1 MAALRLMSWNVNGIR
16 ALGRKGFIS
25 WLAEA
30 GPDVLGLQEIKA
42 RPEQLDE
49 ELRRPA
55 GYHVAWHPAERA
67 GYSGVAI
74 LSRERPL
81 EWIEGLGHPRF
92 DVEGRTLLARFKDF
106 DFLTA
111 YFPNG
116 KNDLSRV
123 PFKLDYSEAFLDYVN
138 RLRAE
143 GRSVVFCGDVN
154 TAHRA
159 IDLAR
164 PKENRKVTGFL
175 PEECA
180 WVDRLTEA
188 GWVDI
193 YRERHPEQT
202 GAYTWWSFRSGARER
217 NVGWRID
224 YFFVSPDLRRL
235 VAGVGIHPEV
245 LGSDHC
251 PVSIDLHAGEASR
264 LAQSETSDLAE
275 AAHDQP

>member
-1 MAALRLMSWNVNGIR
+1 MASLRLMSWNVNGIR
-16 ALGRKGFIS
+16 ALGRKGFLP
-25 WLAEA
+25 WLEGA

-42 RPEQLDE
+42 RPEQLDDD
-49 ELRRPA
+49 LRQPA
-55 GYHVAWHPAERA
+55 GYHATWHPAERA

-81 EWIEGLGHPRF
+81 EVIEGLGDPRF
-92 DVEGRTLLARFKDF
+92 DVEGRTLLARFPGF
-106 DFLTA
+106 DFVTA

-116 KNDLSRV
+116 KDDLSRV
-123 PFKLDYSEAFLDYVN
+123 PYKLDYSEAFLDYVN

-143 GRSVVFCGDVN
+143 GRRVVFCGDVN

-188 GWVDI
+188 GWVDA
-193 YRERHPEQT
+193 YRQRNPEQT

-224 YFFVSPDLRRL
+224 YFFVSTDLCPS
-235 VAGVGIHPEV
+235 VAGAGIHSDI

-251 PVSIDLHAGEASR
+251 PVSIDLAADLSGGPDPAAPASQGGVR
-264 LAQSETSDLAE
+264 D
-275 AAHDQP
+275 DQP

>member
-1 MAALRLMSWNVNGIR
+1 MSAAAPKASLRLMSWNVNGIR
-16 ALGRKGFIS
+16 ALGRKGFLG

-30 GPDVLGLQEIKA
+30 RPDVLGLQEIKA
-42 RPEQLDE
+42 RPEQLDP
-49 ELRRPA
+49 ELLAPP
-55 GYHVAWHPAERA
+55 GYVAHWHPAERA

-74 LSRERPL
+74 LSRERPS
-81 EWIEGLGHPRF
+81 EVVEGLGIPRF
-92 DVEGRTLLARFKDF
+92 DAEGRTLLARFKDF
-106 DFLTA
+106 DFVTA

-116 KNDLSRV
+116 KHDLSRV

-138 RLRAE
+138 RLAAA
-143 GRSVVFCGDVN
+143 GRKVVFCGDVN
-154 TAHRA
+154 TAHRD

-188 GWVDI
+188 GWIDAF
-193 YRERHPEQT
+193 RRRHPDRS

-224 YFFVSPDLRRL
+224 YFFVGPGLWPQ
-235 VAGVGIHPEV
+235 VACAAIHPEV
-245 LGSDHC
+245 TGSDHC
-251 PVSIDLHAGEASR
+251 PISL
-264 LAQSETSDLAE
+264 DLAPP
-275 AAHDQP
+275 AAPRGADDQP